1 MYLYADRILIQIL
14 AFSLG
19 PLLGLLT
26 AAFVNSWSGII
37 IGLAAGIFIY
47 FQPCFSDSCLK
58 NTATDLGLGKIALAE
73 GNVRYYSKSCD
84 LTGKLYLSTD
94 KIVFVTNNMIDICLP
109 VERIMKVQRETEQT
123 DQENMT
129 KFNSSFE
136 RKSPNLPQV
145 TQIVTDIAGLS
156 FGRLLITIEHSIF
169 SNEFC
174 FEVSSPYVWEK
185 KINELKSRDEWR
197 PLKKSSSVSLL

>member
-37 IGLAAGIFIY
+37 IGLSAGIFIY

-58 NTATDLGLGKIALAE
+58 NTAKDLGLGKISLAE
-73 GNVRYYSKSCD
+73 GNVKYYSRSLD
-84 LTGKLYLSTD
+84 VSGKLYLSTD
-94 KIVFVTNNMIDICLP
+94 AITFVINNKVDLILP
-109 VERIMKVQRETEQT
+109 VEKLIKVQGETVQSDKEALAELT
-123 DQENMT
+123 PG
-129 KFNSSFE
+129 FE

-145 TQIVTDIAGLS
+145 TQMVTNLTGLS
-156 FGRLLITIEHSIF
+156 FGRLCITIEQSIF

-174 FEVSSPYVWEK
+174 FEVSNPYLWK
-185 KINELKSRDEWR
+185 YTINKLLKN
-197 PLKKSSSVSLL
+197 LAM